1 MDQVAQTVLGLGL
14 LAAVACVVPLVD
26 GVGQTRAVVWAAA
39 RGAVQLLAVGLLLG
53 AVFRAPLAVL
63 PVLAVMVA
71 ATGTVAPRL
80 AGLPALGRWRRP
92 AAAAAAV
99 TSGAAVTGTVVFS
112 FPAAGGLGLDVPG
125 PTW

>member
-1 MDQVAQTVLGLGL
+1 
-14 LAAVACVVPLVD
+14 
-26 GVGQTRAVVWAAA
+26 VGGR

-53 AVFRAPLAVL
+53 AVFRTPVAVL
-63 PVLAVMVA
+63 PVLAVMVVA
-71 ATGTVAPRL
+71 ATATVAPQL

>member
-1 MDQVAQTVLGLGL
+1 
-14 LAAVACVVPLVD
+14 
-26 GVGQTRAVVWAAA
+26 VGGRP
-39 RGAVQLLAVGLLLG
+39 GAVQLLAVGLLLG

-71 ATGTVAPRL
+71 AATATVAPRL
-80 AGLPALGRWRRP
+80 AGLPARGRWRRP
-92 AAAAAAV
+92 AAVAAAV

-112 FPAAGGLGLDVPG
+112 FPVAGGLGLNVPG